1 MFQRRKWKMSENEV
15 EKCQYCGQFSII
27 LSDGTGYCACIGVLR
42 ARIEKVE
49 KLLLNGRKMFG
60 KGCKIIEL
68 MVEVDK
74 AINILEGRDK

>member
-1 MFQRRKWKMSENEV
+1 MSENEV
-15 EKCQYCGQFSII
+15 EKCQYCGGFI
-27 LSDGTGYCACIGVLR
+27 CKGVSSVNVLKLPCDCLGSLR
-42 ARIEKVE
+42 AKIEKVE

-74 AINILEGRDK
+74 AINILEGRDE